1 MDWSVAPQDH
11 DLTLEDLRLQ
21 RDECWQI
28 VRDPIRFIVF
38 SDFEM
43 PMLLGMPLMS
53 TMTQALQWPRG
64 KPAYVELCSNAV
76 PHSGELPPA
85 RVWKL
90 PLRVLRTVTPD
101 ALVVCCAEEGQWIR
115 SD

>member
-28 VRDPIRFIVF
+28 VRDHIRFIVF

-43 PMLLGMPLMS
+43 PMLLGMPLM
-53 TMTQALQWPRG
+53 
-64 KPAYVELCSNAV
+64 
-76 PHSGELPPA
+76 
-85 RVWKL
+85 
-90 PLRVLRTVTPD
+90 
-101 ALVVCCAEEGQWIR
+101 
-115 SD
+115 